1 MHTGFS
7 KYVPILLFPAIG
19 VLAGCRDREDGHPT
33 APTVFGTSAALLTAE
48 PPMAT
53 PELVPDRLCPG
64 GSTFGVRIII
74 TIGAGSD
81 IIARRLRFDF
91 TDRDGRHAV
100 PLLFS
105 TLTTST
111 GSTGSSAFTPIPIPT
126 QGSIPIPGLSS
137 IPIPSS
143 SAIPGE
149 GVQIPAGGS
158 RTVPIFLQFG
168 CGVAAAG
175 TLVVSVDTTDIRGM
189 PFTTN
194 ARVRVD
200 G

>member
-1 MHTGFS
+1 MRTGFS
-7 KYVPILLFPAIG
+7 KYVPIFLFAAIG
-19 VLAGCRDREDGHPT
+19 VFAGCDDRDGHPT
-33 APTVFGTSAALLTAE
+33 APTMFGSSAALVTAE
-48 PPMAT
+48 PSIAT
-53 PELVPDRLCPG
+53 PEPVADRLCSG
-64 GSTFGVRIII
+64 GSTFGVRVVI

-81 IIARRLRFDF
+81 MIARRLRFEF

-111 GSTGSSAFTPIPIPT
+111 GSTSNSAFTPIPIPT
-126 QGSIPIPGLSS
+126 QGSIPIPGSSS
-137 IPIPSS
+137 IPIPSQS
-143 SAIPGE
+143 SIPVD

-168 CGVAAAG
+168 CGVARAG
-175 TLVVSVDTTDIRGM
+175 TLVVIVDTADMRGM
-189 PFTTN
+189 SFTSNT
-194 ARVRVD
+194 RVRVD

>member
-1 MHTGFS
+1 MRTVFS
-7 KYVPILLFPAIG
+7 KYVPIFLFTAIG
-19 VLAGCRDREDGHPT
+19 VIAGCDDRDGHPT
-33 APTVFGTSAALLTAE
+33 APTVFGSSAAFVTAE
-48 PPMAT
+48 PSTAT
-53 PELVPDRLCPG
+53 PELVADRLCPG

-81 IIARRLRFDF
+81 IIASRLRFDF
-91 TDRDGRHAV
+91 TDRDGRRAV

-111 GSTGSSAFTPIPIPT
+111 GSTSNSVLTPIPIPT
-126 QGSIPIPGLSS
+126 QGSIPIPGSSS
-137 IPIPSS
+137 IPIPSQS
-143 SAIPGE
+143 SIPVD

-168 CGVAAAG
+168 CGVARAG
-175 TLVVSVDTTDIRGM
+175 TLVVSVDTADMRGM
-189 PFTTN
+189 SFTSN